1 MKKTAFG
8 LALALGVF
16 ATCTAFADTPNTYV
30 ERNDGSNQ
38 NVTFTDDPMT
48 APGFD
53 ARGGLITIRPSAVR
67 MMLLRPRTQF
77 ITQMLKS
84 VENL

>member
-16 ATCTAFADTPNTYV
+16 ATCTAFADNTYV
-30 ERNDGSNQ
+30 ERNDGTDQ
-38 NVTFTDDPMT
+38 NVTFKDDVLG
-48 APGFD
+48 AGGFGPND
-53 ARGGLITIRPSAVR
+53 ILLRVRPSAVR

-77 ITQMLKS
+77 VTQMLKS